1 MSDEDYSLAV
11 FLWLGAA
18 VAYLTL
24 FFSHEE
30 D

>member
-24 FFSHEE
+24 FFTPAE

>member
-11 FLWLGAA
+11 FRWLGAA

>member
-1 MSDEDYSLAV
+1 MTPEVSILAV
-11 FLWLGAA
+11 CLWLGAA

-24 FFSHEE
+24 FFSREE

>member
-1 MSDEDYSLAV
+1 MTDEDYSLAV

-24 FFSHEE
+24 FFLHEE

>member
-24 FFSHEE
+24 FFTHEE
-30 D
+30 E

>member
-24 FFSHEE
+24 LFTHEE

>member
-1 MSDEDYSLAV
+1 MSADDYSLAV

>member
-24 FFSHEE
+24 FFTHVE

>member
-30 D
+30 Y

>member
-1 MSDEDYSLAV
+1 MTDEDYSLAV

-18 VAYLTL
+18 VAYLALL
-24 FFSHEE
+24 FTHEE

>member
-1 MSDEDYSLAV
+1 MSDDDYSLAV

>member
-1 MSDEDYSLAV
+1 MTPEVSILAV
-11 FLWLGAA
+11 CLWLGAA

-24 FFSHEE
+24 LFTHEE

>member
-1 MSDEDYSLAV
+1 MSDEDYRLAV

>member
-1 MSDEDYSLAV
+1 MSNEDYSLAV

>member
-18 VAYLTL
+18 VAYLSL
-24 FFSHEE
+24 LFSHEE